1 MRSLTKY
8 EAFDQRVLI
17 SMAGQNWNE
26 CRKIAANINANPF
39 DVRKS
44 LVRLVDAGR
53 VHERTRVIG
62 PRTLIEYQRA
72 QNGHCPGPGAA

>member
-8 EAFDQRVLI
+8 EAFDQRVLHF
-17 SMAGQNWNE
+17 MAGHNWKE
-26 CRKIAANINANPF
+26 CRQIADGIKANVF

-44 LVRLVDAGR
+44 LVRLVDAGL
-53 VHERTRVIG
+53 VVERARTIG

-72 QNGHCPGPGAA
+72 QNGHCSGPGAA

>member
-17 SMAGQNWNE
+17 SMAGQGWKE
-26 CRKIAANINANPF
+26 CRQIAEGIKANVF

-44 LVRLVDAGR
+44 LVRLVNAGR

-62 PRTLIEYQRA
+62 ARTVIEYQRA
-72 QNGHCPGPGAA
+72 QNGHCSGPGAA